1 MNKEYKMSIIE
12 KKDKVGFILCCR
24 AEEEKALQQNE
35 TFYQL
40 IFNELMNTDDYEVN
54 IEFNFYY
61 NK

>member
-1 MNKEYKMSIIE
+1 MDIIE

-24 AEEEKALQQNE
+24 AEREKALQQNDAY
-35 TFYQL
+35 YQL

-54 IEFNFYY
+54 IEFDFYY